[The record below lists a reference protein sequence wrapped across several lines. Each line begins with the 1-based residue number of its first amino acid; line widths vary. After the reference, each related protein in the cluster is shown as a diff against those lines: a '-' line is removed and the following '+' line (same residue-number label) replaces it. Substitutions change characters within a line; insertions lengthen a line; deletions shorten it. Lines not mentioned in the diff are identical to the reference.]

1 MSRTV
6 GIGLYNVAI
15 FMDPLLRCW
24 QEQPSPGPAPAEGTP
39 GDAPPPAGSM
49 WSSMIPFILIFVIF
63 YFLLLRP
70 QRRQQRERQEMISNL
85 KKDDHVLTSGGLY
98 GIVVSIKDDRV
109 VLRIDE
115 RNDIRVEVRRDA
127 VAGLVKASG
136 AEGKPA
142 QEQARK

>member
-1 MSRTV
+1 MSRTA
-6 GIGLYNVAI
+6 GAGLYNVAI

-24 QEQPSPGPAPAEGTP
+24 QEQPAPEPAPAEGAP
-39 GDAPPPAGSM
+39 GDAPPPSGSM
-49 WSSMIPFILIFVIF
+49 WSSMVPFILIFVIF

-85 KKDDHVLTSGGLY
+85 KKDDHVLTSGGLF
-98 GIVVSIKDDRV
+98 GIVVSLKDDRV

-136 AEGKPA
+136 AENKPA